1 MASRFT
7 ELIVDAHDTRGL
19 AEFWC
24 EVLSYRILDED
35 ENVVEIGTH
44 KLTPEEVL
52 QGPAPPTIVFVPVP
66 DDKTVKNRLHI
77 DVSPIDREPAEEVE
91 RLLTVGAT
99 RADIGQGDVPW
110 TVMADPEG
118 NEFCVLRRMGLDS
131 P

>member
-7 ELIVDAHDTRGL
+7 ELSVDSHDSRAL

-24 EVLSYRILDED
+24 EVLGYRIIDED
-35 ENVVEIGTH
+35 EGVLEIGTAE
-44 KLTPEEVL
+44 LVADEVVR
-52 QGPAPPTIVFVPVP
+52 GPVPPTIVFAPVP
-66 DDKTVKNRLHI
+66 EGKTIKNRLHI

-91 RLLTVGAT
+91 RLLALGAT

-118 NEFCVLRRMGLDS
+118 NEFCVLGRLG